1 MDNPEEI
8 EKIEVE
14 EQVEAKNVDLQP
26 ENTENNE
33 KLKQMDALVA
43 SYIAECYADAEKN
56 AKNTE
61 KIAQQS
67 ENLHTNAQKSENLHT
82 NAQIS
87 TQTHKIA
94 RAIPK
99 NAQNCTW
106 NFSGE
111 QIRIILRRSLI
122 KNVDLAKAVHIS
134 RNKLVYL
141 MRSEAFP
148 QEITKILAQMIG
160 LNSPE
165 ELQEYYDNI
174 PEDVKESVRLDARIY
189 RPIKPGVYIPPE
201 VYLAA
206 REVGKVAELFSAADA
221 RAGR

>member
-43 SYIAECYADAEKN
+43 SYIAECYVEAEKK

-61 KIAQQS
+61 K
-67 ENLHTNAQKSENLHT
+67 NAQISENLHT

>member
-1 MDNPEEI
+1 
-8 EKIEVE
+8 
-14 EQVEAKNVDLQP
+14 
-26 ENTENNE
+26 
-33 KLKQMDALVA
+33 MDALVA
-43 SYIAECYADAEKN
+43 SYIAECYAEVEKK

-61 KIAQQS
+61 KIA
-67 ENLHTNAQKSENLHT
+67 ENCGIMRNNAENNGNLR
-82 NAQIS
+82 
-87 TQTHKIA
+87 KIA
-94 RAIPK
+94 ENNGNLRKIAKPMNEI
-99 NAQNCTW
+99 AENCGKLQSGVLGW

-141 MRSEAFP
+141 MRSETFP

-221 RAGR
+221 RSGR